1 MKKGVDLVFNKLLNV
16 LFYGLLLSVM
26 LFLVGCSKTA
36 ESQLKNAE
44 ILQVTN
50 AGTLQNRGSYTLKE
64 GNLEIMKEIQL
75 AQNLDQDPADL
86 KLSSSEEQEI
96 KSLLTPDF
104 TSAEQDLKT
113 NELFQTFVK
122 EIEHVTLEV
131 NQEKKTTTLV
141 GKDYRKELSWIDKTG
156 NRLADIHKIEYSFVS
171 GDEE

>member
-1 MKKGVDLVFNKLLNV
+1 MKKGVDLVLNKLLNV

-75 AQNLDQDPADL
+75 AQNLDQDPAEL
-86 KLSSSEEQEI
+86 NYQAVKNK
-96 KSLLTPDF
+96 KS
-104 TSAEQDLKT
+104 K
-113 NELFQTFVK
+113 VC
-122 EIEHVTLEV
+122 
-131 NQEKKTTTLV
+131 
-141 GKDYRKELSWIDKTG
+141 
-156 NRLADIHKIEYSFVS
+156 
-171 GDEE
+171 

>member
-1 MKKGVDLVFNKLLNV
+1 MFYKLLSKLFYV
-16 LFYGLLLSVM
+16 LFLGGVISLS
-26 LFLVGCSKTA
+26 LFLTSCSKSN
-36 ESQLKNAE
+36 EDRLKNVE
-44 ILQVTN
+44 IVQVTN

-75 AQNLDQDPADL
+75 AQSLDQDPADL

-122 EIEHVTLEV
+122 EIEHVTVEV
-131 NQEKKTTTLV
+131 NQKKKTTTLV
-141 GKDYRKELSWIDKTG
+141 GKDYRKEFSWVGEIG
-156 NRLADIHKIEYSFVS
+156 NRLSDSHKIEYSFVS
-171 GDEE
+171 GNEE

>member
-1 MKKGVDLVFNKLLNV
+1 
-16 LFYGLLLSVM
+16 
-26 LFLVGCSKTA
+26 
-36 ESQLKNAE
+36 
-44 ILQVTN
+44 
-50 AGTLQNRGSYTLKE
+50 
-64 GNLEIMKEIQL
+64 
-75 AQNLDQDPADL
+75 
-86 KLSSSEEQEI
+86 
-96 KSLLTPDF
+96 LLTPDF

-141 GKDYRKELSWIDKTG
+141 GKDYRKELSWIDETR

>member
-1 MKKGVDLVFNKLLNV
+1 MFYKLLSKLFYV
-16 LFYGLLLSVM
+16 LFLGGVISLS
-26 LFLVGCSKTA
+26 LFLTSCSKSN
-36 ESQLKNAE
+36 EDRLKNVE
-44 ILQVTN
+44 IVQVTN

-75 AQNLDQDPADL
+75 AQSLDQDPADL

-122 EIEHVTLEV
+122 EIEHVTVEV
-131 NQEKKTTTLV
+131 NHKKKTTTLV
-141 GKDYRKELSWIDKTG
+141 GKDYRKEFSWVGESG
-156 NRLADIHKIEYSFVS
+156 NRLSDSHKIEYSFVS
-171 GDEE
+171 GNEE